1 MNYEDASRLSL
12 ILSVSKLDNIFQ
24 ILNLL
29 EKNVVKLDILKNTV
43 LIVDDNPAVLSALGQ
58 LLEYEVEKVIGIK
71 SPELIPGIIET
82 REVDVF
88 LMDMNFKRGATDGQ
102 EGIRWLK
109 SILQDDPD
117 AVVLM
122 ITAYGELELAIEAM
136 KCGATDFIAKPWDNE
151 KLVATVRSGI
161 MLKESRKKVRQL
173 KSKQD
178 HLSHYID
185 AGHEKLYGRSPEMLR
200 VQETIRKVAPS
211 DSNVLILGEN
221 GTGKEL
227 VAREIHQASVRSNE
241 VFVHV
246 DLGAISESLFES
258 ELFGHTRGAFT
269 DAKTDKPGRIEIASG
284 GTLFLDEIGNLHP
297 AMQTKLLNVLQNRE
311 IYRIGS
317 NKAQPADFRL
327 ISATNQNLPE
337 LISEKRFRE
346 DLYYRINTI
355 EITAPP
361 LRVRGQDIID
371 LANYFLEKYRLK
383 HQRTGLLF
391 SGDALDA
398 IQKNPWPGN
407 VRQLQHSVERAV
419 LLADGRKIEAGDIF
433 PDASGSA
440 KLAET
445 RRPTLA
451 ELEEITIRES
461 IQKNGGNLAKVS
473 RELGVARSTLYNKL
487 KTYGI

>member
-1 MNYEDASRLSL
+1 MCYTLCYD
-12 ILSVSKLDNIFQ
+12 SKLDNKLQ
-24 ILNLL
+24 ICNLP
-29 EKNVVKLDILKNTV
+29 EKSVLKLDILKNSV
-43 LIVDDNPAVLSALGQ
+43 LIIDDNPAVLSALGQ

-71 SPELIPGIIET
+71 SPDLIPGIIET

-88 LMDMNFKRGATDGQ
+88 LMDMNFSRGATDGQ
-102 EGIRWLK
+102 EGMAWLK
-109 SILQDDPD
+109 RILLDDPD

-136 KCGATDFIAKPWDNE
+136 KCGATDFISKPWDND

-161 MLKESRKKVRQL
+161 MLRESRKKIKQL

-185 AGHEKLYGRSPEMLR
+185 AGHEKLYGKSPEMLR
-200 VQETIRKVAPS
+200 VLETIRKVAPS

-227 VAREIHQASVRSNE
+227 VAREIHQASNRSDE

-269 DAKTDKPGRIEIASG
+269 DARADKPGRIEIASG
-284 GTLFLDEIGNLHP
+284 GTLFLDEIGNLQP
-297 AMQTKLLNVLQNRE
+297 SMQTKLLNVLQNRE

-317 NKAQPADFRL
+317 NKPLAADFRL
-327 ISATNQNLPE
+327 ISATNQDLRAMIE
-337 LISEKRFRE
+337 EKSFRE
-346 DLYYRINTI
+346 DLYYRLNTI

-361 LRVRGQDIID
+361 LRDRGQDIID
-371 LANYFLEKYRLK
+371 LASYFLEKYRVK
-383 HQRTGLLF
+383 HHRPGLLF
-391 SGDALDA
+391 SGEATQA
-398 IQKNPWPGN
+398 IQDHPWPGN
-407 VRQLQHSVERAV
+407 VRQLQHSIERAV
-419 LLADGRKIEAGDIF
+419 LMADGRRVERRDIF
-433 PDASGSA
+433 PEASESQMQ
-440 KLAET
+440 AEK

-461 IQKNGGNLAKVS
+461 IRKNEGNLSKAA
-473 RELGVARSTLYNKL
+473 RELGVARSTLYNKM
-487 KTYGI
+487 KSYGI